1 MPHNHKLRNVKNKLL
16 YVAAIIG
23 VIVVAVGISSY
34 LLNSRPEPRQD
45 AKKHTVMTVKAE
57 KVAYKDIK
65 TSMKYRGRVTA
76 FNNVDLTAEV
86 SGRLLKGDIRF
97 KEGETFK
104 KDDVIVRIF
113 KEDKLAAYKA
123 NISSFLQ
130 SLANILPDIKID
142 YADEY
147 EKWNNFF
154 VAIDPEKKLPQLP
167 KIDTNQEKVFLSAN
181 NVLTQYYNLQNQQI
195 ELTKYTIIAPF
206 DGILK
211 AVNKEIGSAA
221 NTGAT
226 LATLIRSDKYEIVA
240 PVFSNDI
247 KWIKKGDVVT
257 LTDKYYD
264 EEQVTVSRIAGF
276 VDEETQSVNVYLTYN
291 VSGSKTHLLE
301 GEYVDLTFKGNDITG
316 FEIPREAVVN
326 GSFVYTLKDGA
337 LEKNDVTIV
346 RSLSDTYVITGIE
359 EGLTIVTESLASV
372 SSNVEYIAR

>member
-1 MPHNHKLRNVKNKLL
+1 MKNKLL
-16 YVAAIIG
+16 YVATVIG
-23 VIVVAVGISSY
+23 VIVVALGISSY

-45 AKKHTVMTVKAE
+45 AKKHTTMTVKAE

-86 SGRLLKGDIRF
+86 SGRLLQGDIRF

-104 KDDVIVRIF
+104 KNDVIVRIF
-113 KEDKLAAYKA
+113 KEDKVAAYKA

-142 YADEY
+142 YSDEY

-154 VAIDPEKKLPQLP
+154 VAIDPEKELPQLP
-167 KIDTNQEKVFLSAN
+167 QIETNQEKVFLSAN

-206 DGILK
+206 DGVLK
-211 AVNKEIGSAA
+211 VVNKEIGSAA
-221 NTGAT
+221 NTGST
-226 LATLIRSDKYEIVA
+226 LATLIRSDKYEIIA

-247 KWIKKGDVVT
+247 KWINKGDAVT
-257 LTDKYYD
+257 LTDKYND
-264 EEQVTVSRIAGF
+264 EEQVIVSRIAGF

-301 GEYVDLTFKGNDITG
+301 GEFVDITFKGNDITG
-316 FEIPREAVVN
+316 VEIPREAVVN

-337 LEKNDVTIV
+337 LEKKEVTVV
-346 RSLSDTYVITGIE
+346 RSLNDTYVISGVE

>member
-1 MPHNHKLRNVKNKLL
+1 MQHNHKLRNVKNKLL
-16 YVAAIIG
+16 YVATVIG
-23 VIVVAVGISSY
+23 VIVVALGISSY

-45 AKKHTVMTVKAE
+45 AKKHTTMTVKAE

-86 SGRLLKGDIRF
+86 SGRLLQGDIRF

-104 KDDVIVRIF
+104 KNDVIVRIF
-113 KEDKLAAYKA
+113 KEDKVAAYKA

-142 YADEY
+142 YSDEY

-154 VAIDPEKKLPQLP
+154 VAIDPEKELPQLP
-167 KIDTNQEKVFLSAN
+167 QIETNQEKVFLSAN

-206 DGILK
+206 DGVLK
-211 AVNKEIGSAA
+211 VVNKEIGSAA
-221 NTGAT
+221 NTGST
-226 LATLIRSDKYEIVA
+226 LATLIRSDKYEIIA

-247 KWIKKGDVVT
+247 KWINKGDAVT
-257 LTDKYYD
+257 LTDKYND
-264 EEQVTVSRIAGF
+264 EEQVIVSRIAGF

-301 GEYVDLTFKGNDITG
+301 GEFVDITFKGNDITG
-316 FEIPREAVVN
+316 VEIPREAVVN

-337 LEKNDVTIV
+337 LEKKEVTVV
-346 RSLSDTYVITGIE
+346 RSLNDTYVISGVE